1 MSGRM
6 TSKKNYYQVLGVP
19 RDASPEEIRKA
30 YFDLARQT
38 HPDVSPDPTSREK
51 FIELQEAYEA
61 LSDPDRRA
69 AYDAELGPYELPA
82 VTIHTRYSRSVVPA
96 LPEQQLVYVL
106 LEMVCTASEEKATKL
121 PVHIALVLDVSTSMK
136 GSRMDMVKA
145 STSHLIRKLTP
156 QDTISVVAFS
166 DRAEVIVPPSYPL
179 PIDLPRIDQK
189 ISLLSP
195 SGGTEIFQGLRAGIE
210 QLRGFEGEI
219 RHLILLT
226 DGHTYG
232 DEEHCIELV
241 KQAEQEGISFSAVG
255 IGHEWNDAF
264 LDRLA
269 TAGGG
274 NAIFVTKPRE
284 LSAYFEQRIN
294 NLGAVYARGVNFEF
308 ESDRDVVMR
317 YVFRMYP
324 DVSPLESKSPI
335 QLGNMYAGKNLVLLM
350 EFLLPA
356 TTEREHIV
364 LAQGCVKMQ
373 LIHNGEKVRIPVKFE
388 RQVQLNP
395 EPEVPSAMLIEALSK
410 ISLYRLQ
417 ERARK
422 EVERG
427 NTIAASRHLQYLA
440 THLLSTGN
448 RELAHT
454 VLVEAEHVKQS
465 KHFTQEGDK
474 RIKYGTRALMLPSG
488 MEK

>member
-1 MSGRM
+1 M
-6 TSKKNYYQVLGVP
+6 KKDYYQILGIP
-19 RDASPEEIRKA
+19 RDALPEEIRKA

-38 HPDVSPDPTSREK
+38 HPDVSEDPGSRERFLK
-51 FIELQEAYEA
+51 LQEAYEV
-61 LSDPDRRA
+61 LSNPERRA
-69 AYDAELGPYELPA
+69 AYDAELGPYEPPA

-96 LPEQQLVYVL
+96 LSEPQLVYVL
-106 LEMVCTASEEKATKL
+106 LELVCTASEEKAVKL

-136 GSRMDMVKA
+136 GSRLDMVKA
-145 STSHLIRKLTP
+145 STIHLLRKLGP
-156 QDTISVVAFS
+156 RDTISVVAFS
-166 DRAEVIVPPSYPL
+166 DRAEVIIPPSHPH

-189 ISLLSP
+189 ISLLSA
-195 SGGTEIFQGLRAGIE
+195 SGGTEIFQGLQAGVA
-210 QLRGFEGEI
+210 QLSAFQGDI

-232 DEEHCIELV
+232 DEERCLELV
-241 KQAEQEGISFSAVG
+241 KQSEQEGISFSAIG

-269 TAGGG
+269 AAGGG
-274 NAIFVTKPRE
+274 NVIFITKPRE
-284 LSAYFEQRIN
+284 LSAYFEQKIN
-294 NLGAVYARGVNFEF
+294 HLGAVYARGTNFEF
-308 ESDRDVVMR
+308 QSDTDVTPR

-324 DVSPLESKSPI
+324 DVSPLDERSPI
-335 QLGNMYAGKNLVLLM
+335 QLGNLYAGKNLVLLM

-356 TTEREHIV
+356 TAEKERV
-364 LAQGCVKMQ
+364 KLAEGFIKMQ
-373 LIHNGEKVRIPVKFE
+373 LVDNGERVRVPLRFE
-388 RQVQLNP
+388 RQVRANP
-395 EPEVPSAMLIEALSK
+395 EPEVPPAAIIEALSRV
-410 ISLYRLQ
+410 SLYRLQ

-422 EVERG
+422 EVEKG
-427 NTIAASRHLQYLA
+427 NTVAASRHLQYLA

-488 MEK
+488 LEK